1 MPTYCPYCGNV
12 VKDNDKFCHVCG
24 KPMLTNVP
32 ADAPPQKGEEE
43 PPDDKKKGKDKKKS
57 KKDEISLTKPEP
69 EKKVITLSPEVK
81 QYYEIRL
88 KKTLLKD
95 KLDGFLKLM
104 KGSRYE
110 SDSGFAAGINTQ
122 LKAVQSLVAD
132 VKQEEAGLLP
142 QIDEKYIIEKL
153 KVNIKEKRS
162 QLSTLSKQYKMQIG
176 TRKMKTEVFV
186 NLREEYKADLLILES
201 NKTDLITALKT
212 WVYDLGVEKV
222 KLESEQKILKGRFT
236 SKELKDEKEFKDK
249 HSEFSTKIKNVALKM
264 STLESFTK
272 K

>member
-12 VKDNDKFCHVCG
+12 VKDKDKFCHVCG
-24 KPMLTNVP
+24 KPMLTGVP
-32 ADAPPQKGEEE
+32 ADAPPQDPEEE
-43 PPDDKKKGKDKKKS
+43 VPESKQKGKDNKKS
-57 KKDEISLTKPEP
+57 KKDEIIEVKKEP
-69 EKKVITLSPEVK
+69 EKKVVTLSPEVK

-95 KLDGFLKLM
+95 KLDGFLKSM
-104 KGSRYE
+104 KGPQYE
-110 SDSGFAAGINTQ
+110 TDSEFAAGINTQ
-122 LKAVQSLVAD
+122 VKAVQALVAD
-132 VKQEEAGLLP
+132 VRQEEDGLLP

-153 KVNIKEKRS
+153 SSNINEKRS
-162 QLSTLSKQYKMQIG
+162 QLTTLSKQYKMQFAK
-176 TRKMKTEVFV
+176 RKMKPEVFN

-212 WVYDLGVEKV
+212 WVYELGVEKA

-236 SKELKDEKEFKDK
+236 SKELKDENEFKEK
-249 HSEFSTKIKNVALKM
+249 HSEYSNKIKNLSVKM
-264 STLESFTK
+264 STLENFTK

>member
-1 MPTYCPYCGNV
+1 
-12 VKDNDKFCHVCG
+12 
-24 KPMLTNVP
+24 MLTGVP
-32 ADAPPQKGEEE
+32 ADAEPQKGAEDPPEE
-43 PPDDKKKGKDKKKS
+43 KKKGKDKKKS

-69 EKKVITLSPEVK
+69 EKKVVTLSPEVK

-88 KKTLLKD
+88 KKKLLKN

-104 KGSRYE
+104 KGPKYE
-110 SDSGFAAGINTQ
+110 TDSTFAAGINTQ
-122 LKAVQSLVAD
+122 LKAVQTLVAE
-132 VKQEEAGLLP
+132 VKQEEAALLP
-142 QIDEKYIIEKL
+142 QVDEKYIIEKL
-153 KVNIKEKRS
+153 KVNIKDKRS

-212 WVYDLGVEKV
+212 WVYEIGVEKV
-222 KLESEQKILKGRFT
+222 KLESEQKILKGRFS
-236 SKELKDEKEFKDK
+236 SKEIKDEKEFKDK
-249 HSEFSTKIKNVALKM
+249 HSEFSTKIKNLSVKM
-264 STLESFTK
+264 STLESLTK